1 MPTFCKLCPWHS
13 SFFSGCL
20 IFENSQHE
28 KSYVQWLLLLGP
40 RRVPNSQRHG
50 SSAQRFCKGI
60 HPKVSRKNWAFR
72 IFFSNPSHKHGQL
85 VFPMIITANV
95 FLCINISNRFSPTP
109 AEVVVLPLSR
119 TWVNLAW
126 KIESKRWLE
135 SCGSTDVDG
144 YVFLKSFFLKHR
156 YFQ

>member
-1 MPTFCKLCPWHS
+1 MCSGCCCWDLEERLTVRDTDQVRSGFVRESTPKCPAKIELLG
-13 SFFSGCL
+13 FFSVILHINMGNL
-20 IFENSQHE
+20 F
-28 KSYVQWLLLLGP
+28 
-40 RRVPNSQRHG
+40 
-50 SSAQRFCKGI
+50 
-60 HPKVSRKNWAFR
+60 
-72 IFFSNPSHKHGQL
+72 
-85 VFPMIITANV
+85 FPMIITANV